1 MGAGYSNSAAG
12 VLTQLSEASNS
23 SSDEQDNE
31 VDDTISII
39 SSTSGSGSTSTG
51 STSKSRSEARDGDS
65 SSTTTI
71 HSTSKKANVQYA
83 NVLAMYLIPVNFILV
98 LWHN

>member
-1 MGAGYSNSAAG
+1 MAAGSSNSAAG
-12 VLTQLSEASNS
+12 VLTQLSETSNS

-51 STSKSRSEARDGDS
+51 STSKPTTEAHIGQLLQRWLLLFS
-65 SSTTTI
+65 L
-71 HSTSKKANVQYA
+71 HQ
-83 NVLAMYLIPVNFILV
+83 VLLKGYSQF
-98 LWHN
+98 